1 MRQLTAYASYLDNLG
16 APLVGRARF
25 YNLDGSPAV
34 VYGLDNAHQN
44 YVQLGHIV
52 YTNSSGQLVP
62 QVFLADH
69 DYIIVFDKYI
79 GCGTMSEDDDP
90 ESWQE
95 LGSAV
100 DRYNTI
106 GIELDGSAVRSFST
120 VDALRAAIPVESA
133 DGDNEIVELLGYNE
147 PGDKPSIQYQWD
159 PNSSEPDNGG
169 SVLGTGAVGRWKL
182 VECPEFLDVRHFGA
196 FPDQTSEGNADQR
209 NRVQLAGAYAHFNS
223 CGIHFYGDALA
234 VYYDISG
241 LELFKTTSDDLA
253 KVYAVSGTESTIR
266 EVVNINCGADQF
278 TPLLSQGKITLY
290 GDMLR
295 ASFAPNYN
303 IQFNPTRKII
313 IDANVDT
320 SNLEIWN
327 ALVEVTVDKT
337 TSHWVFNNCQFE
349 SDHRIGNDVTFNG
362 PTELKQRYF
371 SFTDMDYDT
380 ITVNNSVLLDID
392 DWWYVNDW
400 CKLVKQQ
407 SRRDF
412 DIKGRTLDSNC
423 DLSFNDG
430 STLILR
436 NAVFNGFSFGNMN
449 VSLHSCNGSIS
460 FSHSKTLRLFD
471 CSGGIVLSSISQN
484 ATVWSRYSQI
494 TLSGNVI
501 IDRVNMLGGILSY
514 QDDTPF
520 TLSTKS
526 SFEALSARIY
536 CSVEGA
542 YDVGHLSLTDC
553 VVTHDVGGKVV
564 FLRGCT
570 VSDANVD
577 AYSPYNGTDRNL
589 ITVEATGNKFLGSS
603 KLRLRTTYSGGSTTV
618 YDLSFNVCGNFS
630 DHDFIDDSAFNGA
643 THTAAITKCV
653 YKGNYGGCPTESAFT
668 SQNITYSYPETLT
681 SGGNNGEVPGGQSN
695 NTLKLYIDN
704 RPSNVSGWDCNTK
717 WWSLKVSK
725 SLVLDDLNVFRFKH
739 FHVASQIR
747 VLPRCIC
754 SFYQSGYNEC
764 VNEIPMIAAQS
775 GGASQLN
782 TVIDSM
788 TYSGIYTI
796 DYGMVGST
804 SASQTGDAGAIT
816 VKIGQR
822 ENYMIDLRFGVN
834 IPTIAVIN
842 WDIDEVGFQAY
853 TPA

>member
-25 YNLDGSPAV
+25 YNLDDSPAV
-34 VYGLDNAHQN
+34 VYGLDNAHQH

-69 DYIIVFDKYI
+69 DYLVVFDKYI
-79 GCGTMSEDDDP
+79 GGGTMAEDDDP

-95 LGSAV
+95 MGSAV
-100 DRYNTI
+100 DKYNTV
-106 GIELDGSAVRSFST
+106 GIELDGSAVRSFGT
-120 VDALRAAIPVESA
+120 VDALRSAIPVESS
-133 DGDNEIVELLGYNE
+133 DGDNEIVELLGYYE

-266 EVVNINCGADQF
+266 EVININCGADQF
-278 TPLLSQGKITLY
+278 TPLSSQGKINLY
-290 GDMLR
+290 GEILKT
-295 ASFAPNYN
+295 SFAPNYN
-303 IQFNPTRKII
+303 VEFRNDSKSVRTI
-313 IDANVDT
+313 IDSDVET
-320 SNLEIWN
+320 SHLEIWDVI
-327 ALVEVTVDKT
+327 VEVTVPT
-337 TSHWVFNNCQFE
+337 TSHWVFVNTPIE
-349 SDHRIGNDVTFNG
+349 SVHRIGNNVTFMG
-362 PTELKQRYF
+362 TTRLSRGMF
-371 SFTDMDYDT
+371 RDGSDGMDFTTVT
-380 ITVNNSVLLDID
+380 ISGDGVVCDID
-392 DWWYVNDW
+392 DWSYDTVAW
-400 CKLVKQQ
+400 CKLVRQQ
-407 SRRDF
+407 SVEEF
-412 DIKGRTLDSNC
+412 DIKGYVLDSNC
-423 DLSFNDG
+423 NLNFG
-430 STLILR
+430 SGSITLY
-436 NAVFNGFSFGNMN
+436 NAHLNGFNCSMN
-449 VSLHSCNGSIS
+449 LNLKNCEGSITFPLPRNLS
-460 FSHSKTLRLFD
+460 LD
-471 CSGGIVLSSISQN
+471 GCSEGIVINSIDSD
-484 ATVWSRYSQI
+484 ATINSRYSRIQVNSDL
-494 TLSGNVI
+494 TVDSI
-501 IDRVNMLGGILSY
+501 IMLGGHISSSSN
-514 QDDTPF
+514 TM
-520 TLSTKS
+520 TVKTK
-526 SFEALSARIY
+526 FEAMGTKVY
-536 CSVEGA
+536 CSIGITGTSDGE
-542 YDVGHLSLTDC
+542 LTLTDC
-553 VVTHDVGGKVV
+553 VVIKDVTGKIVHA
-564 FLRGCT
+564 RGC
-570 VSDANVD
+570 VFDADVT
-577 AYSPYNGTDRNL
+577 AYTPYDGTNLNL
-589 ITVEATGNKFLGSS
+589 ITVDVVANKFLGNH
-603 KLRLRTTYSGGSTTV
+603 KLKLSNTYASGTV

-630 DHDFIDDSAFNGA
+630 DHDFIDDSAFNGV
-643 THTAAITKCV
+643 THTVTITKCV

-668 SQNITYSYPETLT
+668 SQNITYSSETLT

-704 RPSNVSGWDCNTK
+704 RSSNVSGWDCNTK
-717 WWSLKVSK
+717 WWSLKVNK

-739 FHVASQIR
+739 LHVASQIR

-764 VNEIPMIAAQS
+764 VNEIPMVAARQ

-782 TVIDSM
+782 TVIDSI
-788 TYSGIYTI
+788 TYSGVYTI
-796 DYGMVGST
+796 DYGMIGSI
-804 SASQTGDAGAIT
+804 SASQTGDAGAIA

-822 ENYMIDLRFGVN
+822 ENYMIDLRFGVST
-834 IPTIAVIN
+834 PTIAVIN